1 MRGRGAS
8 KRKRQDGARR
18 KQLAEDIAA
27 VLRVVVEALDAYGHA
42 ELRGERSAPE
52 DEPARSIVVSAPV
65 ITDDHRRRAEIAL
78 RRKRVLP

>member
-1 MRGRGAS
+1 MRGRDAN
-8 KRKRQDGARR
+8 KRKRQNEAGS

-27 VLRVVVEALDAYGHA
+27 VLRVVVEALDSYRRA

-52 DEPARSIVVSAPV
+52 DGPARSIV